1 MNIPNLDDLEQKI
14 VANQY
19 PYYNMIKTPQELN
32 INANPDNYDNN
43 IEQLMNYLKLLMD
56 GGGKASKVNGILGNK
71 YFLSTGA
78 NCTDIIT
85 NNQVTRSIYINNIP
99 DDDITNIFGSSMNGL
114 IPQTINSINNI
125 KPLAAFNSL
134 VEGDNSA
141 CQLIEM
147 ATIDIDNKVGTESHY
162 VSVLDIKGMNPC
174 LFNNQT
180 NPVTNEVCGGTE
192 LFPPDF
198 IDIMINKVI
207 NNPNNKNLDPIGVRD
222 FFTTEVSTMSPCLFK
237 EGINPVSNAI
247 CPEQQGFQ
255 NYYPYNNNYN
265 NGFHED
271 VASTI
276 KYLYFISLAILAYY
290 ILKKHLK

>member
-125 KPLAAFNSL
+125 KPLAAFN
-134 VEGDNSA
+134 
-141 CQLIEM
+141 
-147 ATIDIDNKVGTESHY
+147 
-162 VSVLDIKGMNPC
+162 
-174 LFNNQT
+174 
-180 NPVTNEVCGGTE
+180 
-192 LFPPDF
+192 
-198 IDIMINKVI
+198 
-207 NNPNNKNLDPIGVRD
+207 
-222 FFTTEVSTMSPCLFK
+222 
-237 EGINPVSNAI
+237 
-247 CPEQQGFQ
+247 
-255 NYYPYNNNYN
+255 
-265 NGFHED
+265 
-271 VASTI
+271 
-276 KYLYFISLAILAYY
+276 
-290 ILKKHLK
+290 